1 MIVVAV
7 VVLDSVGRV
16 RSVCAHRG
24 GAELATAWWSQL
36 KYRFNDSLLLRIF
49 VIVIVVGVGVGVGLV
64 VICLSCVLPEKGR
77 RSDVLR
83 KRRCKR

>member
-16 RSVCAHRG
+16 RSVGTHRG

-49 VIVIVVGVGVGVGLV
+49 VIVIVVGVGVGLV

>member
-7 VVLDSVGRV
+7 VVLESVGRV
-16 RSVCAHRG
+16 RSVGTHRG

-49 VIVIVVGVGVGVGLV
+49 VIVIVGVGLV